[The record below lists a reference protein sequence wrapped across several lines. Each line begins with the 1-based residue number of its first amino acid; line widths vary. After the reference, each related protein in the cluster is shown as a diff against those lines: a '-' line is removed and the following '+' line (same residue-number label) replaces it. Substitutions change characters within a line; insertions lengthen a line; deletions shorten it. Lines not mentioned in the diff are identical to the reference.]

1 MGKILIVDSEGPLA
15 DLLAYGLEKEGF
27 QTKVVESGGEC
38 LRKIKKLDIDMIILE
53 WELPD
58 CSGMDICKLINE
70 EYNIPVIMTS
80 VKKDMEDKLLALS
93 IGADDYIVKPFEARE
108 VIARTKAI
116 LRRMSKIKVNLNNK
130 IKINDIVVNKE
141 EMTVTKAGD
150 LVDVTPK
157 EFELLSYFLNNPNK
171 VFTREVLLEK
181 VWGYEFVADTRTVD
195 THVQRLRKKIDLNN
209 EIQTVFGV
217 GYKYVPR

>member
-15 DLLAYGLEKEGF
+15 DLLAYGLEKDGYE
-27 QTKVVESGGEC
+27 TKVIESGGEC
-38 LRKIKKLDIDMIILE
+38 LRNIKKIETDLIILE
-53 WELPD
+53 WELHD
-58 CSGMDICKLINE
+58 CSGLDICKLINE
-70 EYNIPVIMTS
+70 EYNIPIIMITN
-80 VKKDMEDKLLALS
+80 KGDMEDKILALS
-93 IGADDYIVKPFEARE
+93 MGADDYIVKPFEVRE
-108 VIARTKAI
+108 VIARSKAL
-116 LRRMSKIKVNLNNK
+116 LRRMRRVKVNINNK

-150 LVDVTPK
+150 LIDVTPK